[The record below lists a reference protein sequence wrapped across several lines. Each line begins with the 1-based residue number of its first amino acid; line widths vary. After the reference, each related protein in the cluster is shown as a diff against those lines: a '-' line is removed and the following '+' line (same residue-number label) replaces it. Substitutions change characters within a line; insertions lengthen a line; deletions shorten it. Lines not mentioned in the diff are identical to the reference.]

1 MGGLWDSAKKA
12 VNETRAELK
21 TNREARANKEKAQRD
36 LDAKN
41 IKQAEAQAVRDQRKR
56 IKQMKQDTK
65 EMKAQL
71 KLHKTASKLRK
82 VVPPKK
88 EPVKKLSFEERM
100 KRMI

>member
-1 MGGLWDSAKKA
+1 
-12 VNETRAELK
+12 
-21 TNREARANKEKAQRD
+21 
-36 LDAKN
+36 
-41 IKQAEAQAVRDQRKR
+41 
-56 IKQMKQDTK
+56 MKQDTK